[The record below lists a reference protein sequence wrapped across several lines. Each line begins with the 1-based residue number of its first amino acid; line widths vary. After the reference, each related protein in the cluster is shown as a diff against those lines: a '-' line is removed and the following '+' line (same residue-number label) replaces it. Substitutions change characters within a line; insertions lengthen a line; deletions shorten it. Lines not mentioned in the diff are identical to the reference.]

1 MLKKSVPLRSDSLSG
16 VFSAEKTTLSLHSE
30 VNRRRGSGIRRA
42 LSESDVILSET
53 QLSGGFRS
61 FPARMPEEVFL
72 PGGDRAASFANS
84 CQEIEIPLEE
94 LGNSGGGFSK
104 GDSGGD
110 DDGFG
115 NSGGGNNDQSKLGA
129 FYEEMLKAN
138 PGDALLLR
146 NYNKYLHE
154 VSTDPFMQIVE
165 K

>member
-1 MLKKSVPLRSDSLSG
+1 M
-16 VFSAEKTTLSLHSE
+16 F
-30 VNRRRGSGIRRA
+30 
-42 LSESDVILSET
+42 LSET

-61 FPARMPEEVFL
+61 FPSRVPEEELL

-84 CQEIEIPLEE
+84 WPEIGIPLEE
-94 LGNSGGGFSK
+94 LGISGGGFGK
-104 GDSGGD
+104 GGGGGGD

-115 NSGGGNNDQSKLGA
+115 NSGGGNSDRSKLGA

-146 NYNKYLHE
+146 NYSKYLHE